1 MTWGVTWARN
11 WDFVGQLNEMRT
23 HLARKD
29 PASDTLSS
37 VPSPGTAWGGNS
49 RGLHT
54 EISLD
59 CAISLSE
66 QIREDLICAS
76 SYIPSN
82 LLPVGVRRSRRHR
95 RIVVTCVPG
104 RCSHPVAHME
114 TSSRNTRRLSGG
126 FVWLPG
132 GDRVCMRSWTSP
144 SIHHQHHRRPS
155 NMWSLGVAR
164 IPNWARLSFWGGGGR
179 ELSCGIS
186 RTVPLVHLF
195 SCLSKEKKH
204 ADATVS
210 SLVPVSHLPPSL
222 PSFLQEKKERERER
236 ELLLFPTRDP
246 PVRTQPLTQYPFWK
260 GGREKKAPCLPRCC
274 CRRAA
279 AFLEQDIPK
288 QLERADIWCC
298 ALVLGPPQNGPVLSA
313 NLVIFSASLARFQL

>member
-37 VPSPGTAWGGNS
+37 VPSPGTARGGNS

-66 QIREDLICAS
+66 QIREDLICAC

-179 ELSCGIS
+179 ELSYGIS

-210 SLVPVSHLPPSL
+210 SLVPVSHPPSL
-222 PSFLQEKKERERER
+222 PSRKKREREGER
-236 ELLLFPTRDP
+236 AFAFPNERSPRAHPATHP
-246 PVRTQPLTQYPFWK
+246 ISILE
-260 GGREKKAPCLPRCC
+260 GGREKKAPCLRRCCC

>member
-59 CAISLSE
+59 CTISLSE
-66 QIREDLICAS
+66 QIREDLICAC

-104 RCSHPVAHME
+104 RCSHPIAHME

-164 IPNWARLSFWGGGGR
+164 IPNWARLSFWGGWGPGTVLWNKSDSPPGPSFFLSVQR
-179 ELSCGIS
+179 EKTCRRNSVEPCAS
-186 RTVPLVHLF
+186 
-195 SCLSKEKKH
+195 
-204 ADATVS
+204 
-210 SLVPVSHLPPSL
+210 LPPPAL
-222 PSFLQEKKERERER
+222 PPFLQEKNERERQ
-236 ELLLFPTRDP
+236 LLRFPTRDP
-246 PVRTQPLTQYPFWK
+246 PVRTQPLTQYPFWN
-260 GGREKKAPCLPRCC
+260 GGREKKAPCLRRCC

>member
-59 CAISLSE
+59 CTISLSE
-66 QIREDLICAS
+66 QIREDLICAC

-104 RCSHPVAHME
+104 RCSHPIAHME

-126 FVWLPG
+126 FVWLPR

-179 ELSCGIS
+179 ELSYGIS

-222 PSFLQEKKERERER
+222 PSFKKKTRERGRDSFCVSQR
-236 ELLLFPTRDP
+236 EIP
-246 PVRTQPLTQYPFWK
+246 PCAPSHSPNIHSGMG
-260 GGREKKAPCLPRCC
+260 GGRKRHPAC
-274 CRRAA
+274 AA
-279 AFLEQDIPK
+279 AAAAVL
-288 QLERADIWCC
+288 QL
-298 ALVLGPPQNGPVLSA
+298 
-313 NLVIFSASLARFQL
+313 F

>member
-59 CAISLSE
+59 CTISLSE
-66 QIREDLICAS
+66 QIREDLICAC

-104 RCSHPVAHME
+104 RCSHPIAHME

-179 ELSCGIS
+179 ELSYGIS

-222 PSFLQEKKERERER
+222 PPFKEKTRERGRDSFCVSQR
-236 ELLLFPTRDP
+236 EIP
-246 PVRTQPLTQYPFWK
+246 PCAPSHSPNIHSGMG
-260 GGREKKAPCLPRCC
+260 GGRKRHPAC
-274 CRRAA
+274 AA
-279 AFLEQDIPK
+279 AAAAVL
-288 QLERADIWCC
+288 QL
-298 ALVLGPPQNGPVLSA
+298 
-313 NLVIFSASLARFQL
+313 F

>member
-59 CAISLSE
+59 CTISLSE
-66 QIREDLICAS
+66 QIREDLICAC

-104 RCSHPVAHME
+104 RCSHPIAHME

-164 IPNWARLSFWGGGGR
+164 IPNWARLSFWGGWGPGTVLWNKSDSPPGPSFFLSVQR
-179 ELSCGIS
+179 EKTCRRNSVEPCAS
-186 RTVPLVHLF
+186 
-195 SCLSKEKKH
+195 
-204 ADATVS
+204 
-210 SLVPVSHLPPSL
+210 LPPPALPPFL
-222 PSFLQEKKERERER
+222 PSFKKKTRERGRDSFCVSQR
-236 ELLLFPTRDP
+236 EIP
-246 PVRTQPLTQYPFWK
+246 PCAPSHSPNIHSGMG
-260 GGREKKAPCLPRCC
+260 GGRKRHPAC
-274 CRRAA
+274 AA
-279 AFLEQDIPK
+279 AAAAVL
-288 QLERADIWCC
+288 QL
-298 ALVLGPPQNGPVLSA
+298 
-313 NLVIFSASLARFQL
+313 F